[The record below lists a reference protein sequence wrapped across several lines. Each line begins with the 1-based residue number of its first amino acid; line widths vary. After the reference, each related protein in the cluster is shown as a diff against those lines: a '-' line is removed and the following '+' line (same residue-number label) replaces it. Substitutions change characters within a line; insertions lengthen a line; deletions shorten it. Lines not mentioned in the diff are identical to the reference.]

1 MKRLLALL
9 LFVAVPAIAAPC
21 TRVSTLACPSAA
33 NVAAAL
39 DSTDCDASDGTR
51 YDLFEFSGTAGD
63 AVTLELYSTAFD
75 PFLMLIDPNDVPVAQ
90 NDDGFS
96 GSTDSRIS
104 FTLTST
110 GTWTVVANNVSGSG
124 TGSYVLTMSCP
135 ASTPPGARRRAV
147 KP

>member
-1 MKRLLALL
+1 MKRLLVLL
-9 LFVAVPAIAAPC
+9 LFAAVPAIAAPC
-21 TRVSTLACPSAA
+21 TRVSTLACPSTA

-51 YDLFEFSGTAGD
+51 YDLFEFAGTAGD
-63 AVTLELYSTAFD
+63 TVTLELHSTAFD
-75 PFLMLIDPNDVPVAQ
+75 TFLVLIDPNDVPVVQ
-90 NDDGFS
+90 NDDAIG
-96 GSTDSRIS
+96 TDSRVTY
-104 FTLTST
+104 TLTST

-135 ASTPPGARRRAV
+135 ASAPPGNRRRAV